1 MELNRR
7 KALVL
12 GAAGLTLATTGS
24 ALAQAATAEKPAE
37 AAATPAAAAPAAAA
51 PAAAPAADGKTVE
64 QWIAEFTG
72 GKEVAEGGVNLSAPE
87 IAENGNTVP
96 VSVDAEG
103 AAEILMLATG
113 NPTPGV
119 MIAKFGPAAGSRKIA
134 TRIRLAK
141 TQDVLAIAKMEDG
154 SFKQAKSNVKVT
166 IGGCGG

>member
-7 KALVL
+7 KALMF
-12 GAAGLTLATTGS
+12 GAAGLTVATAG
-24 ALAQAATAEKPAE
+24 AAFAQAAAPAAD
-37 AAATPAAAAPAAAA
+37 AAAAPAAPAADAAAPAAAA
-51 PAAAPAADGKTVE
+51 EAKTTE

-72 GKEVAEGGVNLSAPE
+72 GKEVTEGGVTLTAPE

-96 VSVDAEG
+96 VAVESEG
-103 AAEILMLATG
+103 ASEILMLATG

-119 MIAKFGPAAGSRKIA
+119 MIVKFGPASGSRKMA
-134 TRIRLAK
+134 TRIRLAS

-154 SFKQAKSNVKVT
+154 TFKQAKSNVKVT